1 MADSKFQKHAYG
13 KEKKRSYVPI
23 EEFDP
28 RPQAY
33 RGTASNNMSV
43 LLDKVKGKGLCVS
56 LLLDPSTAYWDTD
69 PSTLPPVLPKIE
81 ELKETIA
88 HFKQSQRLTPQQ
100 IDELERATRDQR
112 LSPAWF
118 SARRHRLTA
127 SKFGEIL
134 HRRNTTSPDKL
145 VERILHPKSFKS
157 VQTDW
162 GIEHESV
169 ALQKYVEFQHS
180 TGDPNLSV
188 CPSGFI
194 VCSDYPFLGAS
205 PDGAVFSPALP
216 DPHGYLEIKCP
227 YNQRN
232 MTPLDACTSAEFCCE
247 LGEDG
252 QMKLRRSH
260 HYYAQVQGQM
270 AIGKRNW
277 CDFVIYTQKNIAV
290 ERITFDS
297 SYWSNELQPKLVDF
311 YDNILAPEIVSPIH
325 CLGLPIRDLSKM

>member
-1 MADSKFQKHAYG
+1 M
-13 KEKKRSYVPI
+13 
-23 EEFDP
+23 
-28 RPQAY
+28 
-33 RGTASNNMSV
+33 
-43 LLDKVKGKGLCVS
+43 
-56 LLLDPSTAYWDTD
+56 
-69 PSTLPPVLPKIE
+69 
-81 ELKETIA
+81 
-88 HFKQSQRLTPQQ
+88 
-100 IDELERATRDQR
+100 
-112 LSPAWF
+112 
-118 SARRHRLTA
+118 
-127 SKFGEIL
+127 
-134 HRRNTTSPDKL
+134 
-145 VERILHPKSFKS
+145 
-157 VQTDW
+157 
-162 GIEHESV
+162 
-169 ALQKYVEFQHS
+169 
-180 TGDPNLSV
+180 

-194 VCSDYPFLGAS
+194 VCGDYPFLGAS